1 MQFLKTLF
9 WVVLAVVAVLFAKA
23 NWTDAELRLW
33 GGLVAD
39 VKLPVLLLVFF
50 LIGFLPTLILYR
62 ARLWALKR
70 RYEPAER
77 SAPAAA
83 PAVAV
88 PAPPSPVVPAPPAP
102 AAAAEP
108 EDRVATDTKIW
119 PSA

>member
-33 GGLVAD
+33 GGLIAD

-62 ARLWALKR
+62 ARIWALKR
-70 RYEPAER
+70 RYEPVER
-77 SAPAAA
+77 SA

-88 PAPPSPVVPAPPAP
+88 PAMAAVPPPPAP
-102 AAAAEP
+102 APPPDQE
-108 EDRVATDTKIW
+108 ERVATDTKIW